1 MSATGRDSRTGDA
14 LETRG
19 EDAARLPVR
28 WRSRAEPL
36 EPLAVAG
43 EGPVAVALARRVL
56 AEDDA
61 RLASWEG
68 VAGRGLLV
76 LLGASAS
83 LPWVDGAVYLG
94 RDAAAPSLLLP
105 CTLAPDVAASL
116 LERAFVV
123 HVHGGGAKL
132 AVLPASMC
140 LVRVD
145 AARPVSRVTL
155 QAWLDTE
162 SPRDTP

>member
-1 MSATGRDSRTGDA
+1 MSA
-14 LETRG
+14 LEPRG

-28 WRSRAEPL
+28 WRARAAPL
-36 EPLAVAG
+36 EPLAVVG
-43 EGPVAVALARRVL
+43 EGLVAVALARRVL

-61 RLASWEG
+61 RLATWEG
-68 VAGRGLLV
+68 VAGPGLLV

-94 RDAAAPSLLLP
+94 RDDAAPSLLLP
-105 CTLAPDVAASL
+105 CALAPAVAAPL
-116 LERAFVV
+116 LERALVA
-123 HVHGGGAKL
+123 HARGGGAKW

-140 LVRVD
+140 LVSME

-155 QAWLDTE
+155 QAWLDTATTGH
-162 SPRDTP
+162 TP

>member
-1 MSATGRDSRTGDA
+1 MSA

-28 WRSRAEPL
+28 WCSRAEPL
-36 EPLAVAG
+36 EPLAVVG

-61 RLASWEG
+61 RLATWEG
-68 VAGRGLLV
+68 VAGPGLLV

-94 RDAAAPSLLLP
+94 RDDAAPSLLLP
-105 CTLAPDVAASL
+105 CALAPAVAAPL
-116 LERAFVV
+116 LERAFVA
-123 HVHGGGAKL
+123 HARGPGAKW

-140 LVRVD
+140 LVRME

-155 QAWLDTE
+155 QAWLDTATTG
-162 SPRDTP
+162 DTP

>member
-1 MSATGRDSRTGDA
+1 MSATGRDARTGDS

-19 EDAARLPVR
+19 EDAALLPVR
-28 WRSRAEPL
+28 WRSRSEPL

-43 EGPVAVALARRVL
+43 EGSVAVALARRVL

-83 LPWVDGAVYLG
+83 LPEEP
-94 RDAAAPSLLLP
+94 PSALS
-105 CTLAPDVAASL
+105 T
-116 LERAFVV
+116 
-123 HVHGGGAKL
+123 
-132 AVLPASMC
+132 
-140 LVRVD
+140 
-145 AARPVSRVTL
+145 
-155 QAWLDTE
+155 AW
-162 SPRDTP
+162 

>member
-14 LETRG
+14 LEARG

-61 RLASWEG
+61 RLANWEG

-76 LLGASAS
+76 LLGASAL

-105 CTLAPDVAASL
+105 CALAPDVAASL

-123 HVHGGGAKL
+123 HAHAGGAKL
-132 AVLPASMC
+132 AVLPASRC
-140 LVRVD
+140 LVRMD

-155 QAWLDTE
+155 QAWLDTGT
-162 SPRDTP
+162 SGDTP